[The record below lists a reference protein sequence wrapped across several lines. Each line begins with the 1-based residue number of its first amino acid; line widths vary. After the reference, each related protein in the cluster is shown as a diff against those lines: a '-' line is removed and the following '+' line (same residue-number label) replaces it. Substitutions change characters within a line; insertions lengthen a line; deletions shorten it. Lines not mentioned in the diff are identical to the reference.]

1 MIQLTLKT
9 LWNQRRKN
17 GWILIEMILVG
28 FFLWK
33 AVGVIFLTEYT
44 AHISPGYNERGA
56 MHIELK
62 ECGSDHD
69 RYNPAADNDSARMD
83 NLRQIINT
91 IRECPEVTSF
101 FMLQGSEA
109 IPNYD
114 NYQSVGIKID
124 TTNCQ
129 VQLYSEVC
137 YEGADIFGTYGIRD
151 AYTGKEMQMNPTV
164 PMEKSIYISKGLAD
178 KYFKHANPVGKVF
191 KMNGDNGQRKVA
203 GVFSDVQTRDDMVPQ
218 FLAITPCQMD
228 STNIRGY
235 VALCFRIKA
244 DVDEKA
250 FEEHFRQDIA
260 PRLSVGN
267 YYMVHLQSLKDIRK
281 NYEKV
286 YTVNTLYYNILMSV
300 FFLICTFIGMVG
312 TFWIRCNNRRGEIGI
327 MKSMGASEHQIVRQF
342 VMESWVLTSVAFL
355 AAVLWRLNVAVFNDF
370 FHVDSLYSDSAY
382 LTYHRISLFLIYSVL
397 TYLIMLIIAL
407 VGTYIPVRRAARTLP
422 ADALRDE

>member
-1 MIQLTLKT
+1 
-9 LWNQRRKN
+9 
-17 GWILIEMILVG
+17 
-28 FFLWK
+28 
-33 AVGVIFLTEYT
+33 
-44 AHISPGYNERGA
+44 
-56 MHIELK
+56 
-62 ECGSDHD
+62 
-69 RYNPAADNDSARMD
+69 
-83 NLRQIINT
+83 
-91 IRECPEVTSF
+91 
-101 FMLQGSEA
+101 
-109 IPNYD
+109 
-114 NYQSVGIKID
+114 
-124 TTNCQ
+124 
-129 VQLYSEVC
+129 
-137 YEGADIFGTYGIRD
+137 
-151 AYTGKEMQMNPTV
+151 MNPTV
-164 PMEKSIYISKGLAD
+164 PVEKSIYIAKGLAD
-178 KYFKHANPVGKVF
+178 KYCKHANPVGKVF

-267 YYMVHLQSLKDIRK
+267 YYIVHLQSLKDIRK